1 MITNPKGWRD
11 KRAAALARKSM
22 SDSRREVNA
31 LRWRIYNG
39 EATEEDLTPE
49 QKFDAEIQE
58 ITAQVDATTEALET
72 AVDPENPD
80 NMENKDLRQAL
91 EDLGYEV
98 PKNTAR
104 ARLIELYKEKVT

>member
-11 KRAAALARKSM
+11 RRAAALARKASGE
-22 SDSRREVNA
+22 SRQEINA

-49 QKFDAEIQE
+49 QKFEEELTDLVK
-58 ITAQVDATTEALET
+58 QVDATTAALET

-91 EDLGYEV
+91 EDLGFEI

-104 ARLIELYKEKVT
+104 ARLIELYREKVT